1 MTEQEAKQL
10 VKQTLEQYNRI
21 AADFDSTRSQ
31 SEDFTGLTQYVKEG
45 NLVLDLGC
53 GNGRLVD
60 ALRGTGINMIGVDGS
75 SELIARCKEKYTED
89 IKKGWL
95 GFTVSDVL
103 ELPFDGGQFDVV
115 FLLAVM
121 HHIPSE
127 ALRVQLLK
135 DLLMMTKKG
144 GLCVGTTWNLRGTEF
159 RERYELDGQ
168 LQKPRVGFDVGDVE
182 IPWKASGEVAMR
194 YCHAF
199 TTEELRALFE
209 KSGWRIVD
217 LYPVTRA
224 FVATDA
230 ESAHNLFWVIQA
242 P

>member
-60 ALRGTGINMIGVDGS
+60 ALRGTGVNMIGVDGS
-75 SELIARCKEKYTED
+75 SELIARCKEKYAADVE
-89 IKKGWL
+89 KGWL

-103 ELPFDGGQFDVV
+103 ELPFDSAQFDVI

-135 DLLMMTKKG
+135 DLLGMTKKG
-144 GLCVGTTWNLRGTEF
+144 GRCVGTTWNLRGTEF
-159 RERYELDGQ
+159 RERYALDEQ
-168 LQKPRVGFDVGDVE
+168 LKTPRAGFDVGDVE

-199 TTEELRALFE
+199 TIDELRVLFE
-209 KSGWRIVD
+209 KAGWKILE
-217 LYPVTRA
+217 LYPVTRD

-230 ESAHNLFWVIQA
+230 ESAHNLFWVLQA
-242 P
+242 